1 MTTETA
7 TIDRAKSIT
16 ESMKMR
22 TPSSIYLMHKY
33 WGKKPADELNLLIR
47 EYSKEGD
54 LLLDP
59 FAWYGWFWVEWTL
72 LWRNV
77 IVNDLNPSANFIAK
91 NILERDIDLEI
102 VYKYYQNIRDK
113 YQKMQHEWYFI
124 WNYEIYIILR
134 DNNDIPQ
141 KLRMKDTSTNKMVD
155 KILSK
160 AEKKEFL
167 EKENNYNIK
176 YRFPNNYLISNSRLS
191 AKKEMKISDLFPKRS
206 LISHSFLWNCIIELP
221 DSNEKELLKF
231 AFTSNVANCS
241 KLVPPILSRWDM
253 SQWAWMTWFYIWETY
268 LENNVYHYFE
278 NRVLKIIKWKIDY
291 LELTKKSKVWT
302 YKIMSDDAKKMPLNN
317 ESIDFI
323 FTDFPYWDT
332 VPYFE
337 QSQIRNSWLWFN
349 VDYENEIVISNS
361 NERKK
366 NCKSFFDDIFLSIQE
381 IYRLL
386 KNDSYFVFTF
396 HSMNGVE
403 WEAISNSLVKVW
415 FEFVDCKLMVQKT
428 FTPRQLNRKK
438 TVKWDVLAIYKKSKK
453 HDPNT
458 QNFDINDLITQ
469 LKLLH
474 KNKTFDTNSLILI
487 CIKILLKSWKMINGI
502 DFMSIIET
510 YFTMDLNNNWVLKN
524 DI

>member
-1 MTTETA
+1 
-7 TIDRAKSIT
+7 
-16 ESMKMR
+16 MKMW
-22 TPSSIYLMHKY
+22 TSSSIYLMHKY
-33 WGKKPADELNLLIR
+33 WGKKPANELNFLIR
-47 EYSKEGD
+47 KYSKEGD

-59 FAWYGWFWVEWTL
+59 FAWYGWFWIEWTL

-113 YQKMQHEWYFI
+113 YQKMEHEWYFM

-134 DNNDIPQ
+134 DKNDVPQ
-141 KLRMKDTSTNKMVD
+141 KLRMRDITTNKMVD

-167 EKENNYNIK
+167 EKENSYKIK
-176 YRFPNNYLISNSRLS
+176 NWFPDNYLIKNSRLS
-191 AKKEMKISDLFPKRS
+191 IKQEMKISDLFPKRA
-206 LISHSFLWNCIIELP
+206 LISHSFLWDCITEFP

-231 AFTSNVANCS
+231 AFTSNLANFS
-241 KLVPPILSRWDM
+241 KLVPPISSRWDM

-278 NRVLKIIKWKIDY
+278 NRVLKIIKWKKDY
-291 LELTKKSKVWT
+291 LELTKKSKMWT
-302 YKIMSDDAKKMPLNN
+302 YKIMSDDAKKINLND
-317 ESIDFI
+317 ESVDFI

-337 QSQIRNSWLWFN
+337 QSQIWNAWLWFK
-349 VDYENEIVISNS
+349 VDYENEIVISDS
-361 NERKK
+361 KERRK
-366 NCKSFFDDIFLSIQE
+366 NFRFFSDDIFLAIQK

-396 HSMNGVE
+396 HSMNGFE
-403 WEAISNSLVKVW
+403 WESIVNSLVKVW
-415 FEFVDCKLMVQKT
+415 FEFVDCNLMVQKT

-438 TVKWDVLAIYKKSKK
+438 TLKWDVLAIFKKSKK
-453 HDPNT
+453 
-458 QNFDINDLITQ
+458 QNLNRECFDINDLVKQ
-469 LKLLH
+469 LKSL
-474 KNKTFDTNSLILI
+474 NKKETFSINSLILI
-487 CIKILLKSWKMINGI
+487 CIKTLLKSWKMIYGI
-502 DFMSIIET
+502 DFMSIIKT
-510 YFTMDLNNNWVLKN
+510 YFCEDLNNNWVLKDN
-524 DI
+524 